1 MKVIEFLQIESM
13 RYEQSVLKKKN
24 KEKKKNVENEKC
36 LRVENKTV
44 TDLGIV

>member
-1 MKVIEFLQIESM
+1 M

-24 KEKKKNVENEKC
+24 KEKKKNVENEKS